1 MSPLPTIL
9 LIIAAVSLGAT
20 IIAILVA
27 IRSSREAKSAIFPIV
42 REEEAIKAQRA
53 RVSIFVWLAISA
65 LFFGGWLAA
74 VRFAPSGE
82 AAPVSQVAD
91 APSATAPAVATVTN
105 MPEIEAG
112 VPPATP
118 TPTNDNDLELTANL
132 TELSTGTPISTLT
145 PTATSTPV
153 PPTAT
158 PSPSP
163 LPPTATATATNTNT
177 PTATVTPTLTPSATP
192 TLTPTT
198 LADGARVPTTAP
210 RTPAPPDVHMG
221 PIQFGLD
228 VTGDLQIINPGTV
241 FSPEVETV
249 YAVYPFSGMSKGL
262 DFAAVW
268 YYQGVEFAREEMSW
282 PFGDRANSY
291 SFIHPRGPGL
301 YKLELYVNDTVV
313 ATKLF
318 EIR

>member
-1 MSPLPTIL
+1 MSALPTIL
-9 LIIAAVSLGAT
+9 LIIAAVSMGAT
-20 IIAILVA
+20 VIAILVA

-42 REEEAIKAQRA
+42 REEEALKAQRA
-53 RVSIFVWLAISA
+53 RVSIFVWLAITA

-74 VRFAPSGE
+74 VRFIPTGNSAT
-82 AAPVSQVAD
+82 VSEVAS
-91 APSATAPAVATVTN
+91 APSATALAAAAAPNTPGVGTVAPT
-105 MPEIEAG
+105 
-112 VPPATP
+112 ATP
-118 TPTNDNDLELTANL
+118 TLTNSDDLELTTNL
-132 TELSTGTPISTLT
+132 TDLTTDT
-145 PTATSTPV
+145 PTPPTFTPMPAPSATSTPV

-163 LPPTATATATNTNT
+163 PPTATNTNT
-177 PTATVTPTLTPSATP
+177 PTATITPTSTPSATP
-192 TLTPTT
+192 TPTPTT
-198 LADGARVPTTAP
+198 LADGARAPTTAP
-210 RTPAPPDVHMG
+210 RTPAPPDVRMG
-221 PIQFGLD
+221 PIEFGLD
-228 VTGDLQIINPGTV
+228 VTDDLEIINPGTV
-241 FSPEVETV
+241 FSPTVETV

-262 DFAAVW
+262 DFAVVW
-268 YYQGVEFAREEMSW
+268 YHQGVELAREEIEW